1 MKGSHT
7 RSCNHCAPINVGR
20 IPSVQDRVHCEASEA
35 RDSEQMRI
43 GLLCVLLGKALGTY
57 DAAVGAGWRRVTHPR
72 RLTQMTATTA
82 ITTQQTMTATTMPAI
97 DPAVSRPPSSSPTSE
112 TRDQNN
118 WLAADTRAGPVGGRA
133 AWRKI

>member
-7 RSCNHCAPINVGR
+7 RSCNRCAPINVGR

-35 RDSEQMRI
+35 LDSEQMRI
-43 GLLCVLLGKALGTY
+43 GLLCVLLGKTLGTY
-57 DAAVGAGWRRVTHPR
+57 DAAVDVGWRRVTHPR
-72 RLTQMTATTA
+72 RFTHVTTTTA
-82 ITTQQTMTATTMPAI
+82 IATQQTMTATTMPAI
-97 DPAVSRPPSSSPTSE
+97 DPAVSRLLSSPTSE

-118 WLAADTRAGPVGGRA
+118 RLAADTRAGPVGGRA